1 MQRPPPL
8 QLLPAFEA
16 AARLLSFSKAAAE
29 LHVTTAAISQQIR
42 QLESHL
48 GLPLFLRLT
57 RRVELTDAGRQ
68 FAEVVSRMLTL
79 YRQGHADVLHHHTR
93 PMLRLSMTPLVAQE
107 LLIPRLAAFQ
117 AQHPD
122 VSVRLDARM
131 DFVDFDREPIDAAI
145 RVGKGPWPGLQAQ
158 PLCRCVAAIVASPDL
173 LARQPVRS
181 LDDLAGHTLIHPREA
196 PLDWH
201 AAARFLGL
209 GDLPRRADLVLD
221 SDLSALKA
229 AEQGLGIALCLL
241 PDAPQVQ
248 ARLIQPGKLACVLPP
263 VPLPDPAW
271 FVSRLHSGKEVLLQQ
286 AFEWI
291 RAEVGP
297 APAADHG

>member
-16 AARLLSFSKAAAE
+16 ASRLLSFSKAAAE
-29 LHVTTAAISQQIR
+29 LHVTTAAVSQQIR

-68 FAEVVSRMLTL
+68 FAELVSRMLQQ
-79 YRQGHADVLHHHTR
+79 YRQGHADLLHHHTR
-93 PMLRLSMTPLVAQE
+93 PVLRLSMTPLVAQE

-122 VSVRLDARM
+122 VSIRLDARM
-131 DFVDFDREPIDAAI
+131 DFVDFEREPIDAAI

-158 PLCRCVAAIVASPDL
+158 PLCRCVAAIVASPQL
-173 LARQPVRS
+173 LARQPVHGI
-181 LDDLAGHTLIHPREA
+181 DDLARHTLIHPREA
-196 PLDWH
+196 PLDWR
-201 AAARFLGL
+201 AAAHFLGR
-209 GDLPRRADLVLD
+209 DELPRRADLVLD

-229 AEQGLGIALCLL
+229 AEQGLGLALCLL
-241 PDAPQVQ
+241 PASAKVQ
-248 ARLIQPGKLACVLPP
+248 ARLIQPDKLVCVVPP
-263 VPLPDPAW
+263 VALPDPAW
-271 FVSRLHSGKEVLLQQ
+271 FVSRAQGGKEALLAQ
-286 AFEWI
+286 AFDWI
-291 RAEVGP
+291 RAEVG
-297 APAADHG
+297 DDG

>member
-16 AARLLSFSKAAAE
+16 ASRLLSFSKAAAE

-68 FAEVVSRMLTL
+68 FAKLATSVLTQ
-79 YRQGHADVLHHHTR
+79 YQQGHADLLHHHTR
-93 PMLRLSMTPLVAQE
+93 PVLRLSMTPLVAHE

-117 AQHPD
+117 LAHPD

-131 DFVDFDREPIDAAI
+131 DFVDFDREPIDAAL
-145 RVGKGPWPGLQAQ
+145 RVGKEPWAGLAAQ
-158 PLCRCVAAIVASPDL
+158 KLCDCVAAIVASPAL
-173 LARQPVRS
+173 LAAQPVRS
-181 LDDLAGHTLIHPREA
+181 LDDLASHTLIHPRHSQ
-196 PLDWH
+196 LDWN
-201 AAARFLGL
+201 AAARFMGRTV
-209 GDLPRRADLVLD
+209 LPRRADLVLD

-229 AEQGLGIALCLL
+229 AEQGLGIAICML
-241 PDAPQVQ
+241 PASPRVQ
-248 ARLIQPGKLACVLPP
+248 ASLIRPDKLAYVMPP
-263 VPLPDPAW
+263 VKLPDPAW
-271 FVSRLHSGKEVLLQQ
+271 FVSRLQSGKDALLKQ

-291 RAEVGP
+291 RAEV
-297 APAADHG
+297 APDD

>member
-16 AARLLSFSKAAAE
+16 ASRLLSFSKAAAE

-42 QLESHL
+42 QLEGHL

-68 FAEVVSRMLTL
+68 FAEVVTRMLHL
-79 YRQGHADVLHHHTR
+79 YRQGHADLLHHHTR
-93 PMLRLSMTPLVAQE
+93 PVLRLSTTPLVAQE

-117 AQHPD
+117 AQHPG
-122 VSVRLDARM
+122 VSLRLDARM
-131 DFVDFDREPIDAAI
+131 DFVDFEREPIDAAI

-158 PLCRCVAAIVASPDL
+158 HLCRCTAAIVAAPEL
-173 LARQPVRS
+173 LARHPVRHI
-181 LDDLAGHTLIHPREA
+181 DDLAVHTLIHPREA

-201 AAARFLGL
+201 AAARFLGR
-209 GDLPRRADLVLD
+209 DELPRRSDLVLD

-229 AEQGLGIALCLL
+229 AEQGLGLALCLL
-241 PDAPQVQ
+241 PASPRVQ
-248 ARLIQPGKLACVLPP
+248 ARLIPPDKLVCVLPP

-271 FVSRLHSGKEVLLQQ
+271 FVSRLHSGKEALL
-286 AFEWI
+286 AEVFAWI
-291 RAEVGP
+291 RAEVGE
-297 APAADHG
+297 DG

>member
-16 AARLLSFSKAAAE
+16 ASRLLSFSKAATE

-42 QLESHL
+42 QLEAHL

-68 FAEVVSRMLTL
+68 FAEVVSRTL
-79 YRQGHADVLHHHTR
+79 QIYRQGHADLMHHHTR
-93 PMLRLSMTPLVAQE
+93 PTLRLSMTPMVAQE

-122 VSVRLDARM
+122 VSIRLDARM
-131 DFVDFDREPIDAAI
+131 DFVDFEREPIDAAI

-158 PLCRCVAAIVASPDL
+158 PLCRCAVVIVASPEL
-173 LARQPVRS
+173 LARLPVRN
-181 LDDLAGHTLIHPREA
+181 LDDLARHTLIHPREA

-201 AAARFLGL
+201 AVARFLGR
-209 GDLPRRADLVLD
+209 DELPRRADLVLD

-229 AEQGLGIALCLL
+229 AEQGLGLALCLM
-241 PDAPQVQ
+241 PASPRVQ
-248 ARLIQPGKLACVLPP
+248 ASLIQPDKLVCVLPP
-263 VPLPDPAW
+263 LTLPDPAW
-271 FVSRLHSGKEVLLQQ
+271 FVSRANGGKEALLAD
-286 AFEWI
+286 AFAWI
-291 RAEVGP
+291 QAEVG
-297 APAADHG
+297 DDG